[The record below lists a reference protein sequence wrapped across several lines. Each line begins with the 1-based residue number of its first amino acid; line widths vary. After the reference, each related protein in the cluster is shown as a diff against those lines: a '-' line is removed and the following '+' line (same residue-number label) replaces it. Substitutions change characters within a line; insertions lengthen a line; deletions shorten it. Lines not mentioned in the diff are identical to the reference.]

1 VFLLDTHVISELR
14 KAKPHGEVLSWMQSV
29 KSAQKYLCAVTV
41 GETQAG
47 LEITRAQDPAKA
59 QQLEAWL
66 EKLTAHYDVLPMDA
80 LAFREWARLM
90 HRRSNLLSLNAM
102 IAAIAKTRGLTLA
115 TRNTSDFKTFGV
127 TLVNPFKV

>member
-1 VFLLDTHVISELR
+1 VFLIDTHVISELR

-29 KSAQKYLCAVTV
+29 QSVQKYLCAVTV

-59 QQLEAWL
+59 QELEAWL
-66 EKLTAHYDVLPMDA
+66 EKLTAHHDVLPMDA
-80 LAFREWARLM
+80 LAFQEWARLM
-90 HRRSNLLSLNAM
+90 HRRSNLLSLDAM
-102 IAAIAKTRGLTLA
+102 IAAIAKTRGLTVA